1 MSNTTTQKSTLPASS
16 LLNKTDQQYDYV
28 DSYSSVIELH
38 RQSLRIEDVGKAF
51 FSAPPSWV
59 DNLFVI
65 RDRIVRLFGLK
76 TSGVINDR
84 QPLLDNFKCEV
95 GEQMGSFKVFSKN
108 EREVILGKDDKH
120 LDFRVSL
127 FICAPS
133 QVHGEELIVSTVVIF
148 NSWLGQ
154 LYFLPVKQFHR
165 LIVPTILKGMVKR
178 LQMDKGS

>member
-65 RDRIVRLFGLK
+65 RDRIVRERLK
-76 TSGVINDR
+76 TSENGVGRANLQDDQIQPSLPDR
-84 QPLLDNFKCEV
+84 PE
-95 GEQMGSFKVFSKN
+95 
-108 EREVILGKDDKH
+108 
-120 LDFRVSL
+120 
-127 FICAPS
+127 
-133 QVHGEELIVSTVVIF
+133 
-148 NSWLGQ
+148 
-154 LYFLPVKQFHR
+154 
-165 LIVPTILKGMVKR
+165 
-178 LQMDKGS
+178 